1 MIAKIKSFLRRHV
14 PHSSVR
20 YAYVRT
26 FFSWSKLPPGKLIRL
41 DHQEM
46 TNRTVLL
53 ELASQWGPV
62 FKAIAWGELGIC
74 VVGIPLGR
82 RLLKDH
88 AADLKPMTI
97 ELAPLFPKGF
107 LRQMQGEEHRTYR
120 KALTQ
125 AIRPSDLAANIP
137 SLETIATR
145 GLEDYV
151 ARQNDHQDSPE
162 AYISTLN
169 TIASGMLVQI
179 VLGAAFGSAS
189 FDQIMQGY
197 RKLGPC
203 GLVWNIGDA
212 HREAFEEIRDHLIDQ
227 FSRGLAS
234 RSMESQPSILGRI
247 ISEGLPDAT
256 LLGNLIYMVEM
267 GRYDTYSLFRWL
279 TKYASENPEM
289 LARIALEDP
298 DATPDRTSF
307 TEAFVLETLRT
318 DQTERLMRK
327 AQRDFVFE
335 GYLIPKHATVRVCL
349 WESHKSPDAFPEP
362 FRFNPERFITGYP
375 NGDQFAPFG
384 LDHHLCPFAEIAI
397 KTSMIFLRV
406 LARSY
411 TVAPIADG
419 LPVRGLYHWE
429 PASQFGVRLHPQ
441 GS

>member
-1 MIAKIKSFLRRHV
+1 MIAKIKTFLRRRL

-26 FFSWSKLPPGKLIRL
+26 LFSRYKLPPGKLIRL
-41 DHQEM
+41 DHTEM

-88 AADLKPMTI
+88 GADLKPMTI
-97 ELAPLFPKGF
+97 ELGPLFPKGF

-125 AIRPSDLAANIP
+125 AIRSADLAANVQ
-137 SLETIATR
+137 SFETIATQ

-151 ARQNDHQDSPE
+151 AGQNDHQNSPE
-162 AYISTLN
+162 AYIATLN

-189 FDQIMQGY
+189 FDHIMQGY
-197 RKLGPC
+197 RRLGPC

-212 HREAFEEIRDHLIDQ
+212 HREAFEDIRDHLLSQ
-227 FSRGLAS
+227 FSRGKDS
-234 RSMESQPSILGRI
+234 RPTGFQPSILGRI
-247 ISEGLPDAT
+247 INDGTPDAT

-279 TKYASENPEM
+279 TKYASEHPEM
-289 LARIALEDP
+289 LARIAREDP
-298 DATPDRTSF
+298 DATPDGTSF

-318 DQTERLMRK
+318 DQSERLMRK
-327 AQRDFVFE
+327 AQRDFVFA

-362 FRFNPERFITGYP
+362 FRFNPERFLTGNP

-384 LDHHLCPFAEIAI
+384 LDHHQCPFAEIAI
-397 KTSMIFLRV
+397 KTSMIFLRM
-406 LARSY
+406 LARGY
-411 TVAPIADG
+411 TMAPIADG
-419 LPVRGLYHWE
+419 LPVRGVYHWE
-429 PASQFGVRLHPQ
+429 PASEFGVRLHPKA
-441 GS
+441 S